1 MTRELSLRF
10 LSALLLIA
18 ACGMTGVF
26 ASSGAESSNSPEFI
40 AANRGGGRLFQ
51 SGGSGFL
58 RGGEMASDDLI
69 RGVAGKY
76 EVETVGKGHWL
87 NRVWA
92 ESDNAMYS
100 NGTVY
105 LRPDARKIEVLEEFL
120 HGTQDKLGLMN
131 KLGYPGYEVHVKQ
144 FMLRHQKMLGI
155 GDSDASVLRQ
165 MLQNQSK

>member
-1 MTRELSLRF
+1 
-10 LSALLLIA
+10 
-18 ACGMTGVF
+18 
-26 ASSGAESSNSPEFI
+26 
-40 AANRGGGRLFQ
+40 
-51 SGGSGFL
+51 
-58 RGGEMASDDLI
+58 MASDDLI

-87 NRVWA
+87 NKVWA

-105 LRPDARKIEVLEEFL
+105 LRPDTRKIEVLEEFL
-120 HGTQDKLGLMN
+120 HGTQDKLGLIN

-155 GDSDASVLRQ
+155 GDADASVLRQ